1 MCTNT
6 EEILSKS
13 SNSVLQ
19 TKYLHFTNLFL
30 QIGLFL
36 LTGIPNKESISAIDH
51 YMVTLGTPQNK
62 QN

>member
-13 SNSVLQ
+13 SNSVL
-19 TKYLHFTNLFL
+19 LL

-36 LTGIPNKESISAIDH
+36 PTGIPYKESLSAAFDH
-51 YMVTLGTPQNK
+51 YMKTLGTLWHNK
-62 QN
+62 QWLPKH